1 MGYNLKSLELNGS
14 VDLLFAP
21 HSAGDLLSSSF
32 KAPWKKIAP
41 ILSLHSV
48 QNLVNTATWCCSNLI
63 SKTICCRVAAN
74 MTKTL
79 LPTHFLP
86 FLRLFACLVA
96 ALEQSCCALL
106 ADNSSSSSQK
116 QSLLL
121 CFPSCHHCTVSTATA

>member
-32 KAPWKKIAP
+32 KALWKKIAP

-48 QNLVNTATWCCSNLI
+48 QNLVNTATWCCGNLI

-79 LPTHFLP
+79 LSTHFLP

-96 ALEQSCCALL
+96 ALKQSFCALL
-106 ADNSSSSSQK
+106 ADNSSSSSQVAAF
-116 QSLLL
+116 
-121 CFPSCHHCTVSTATA
+121 CFVFHLVTTTL